1 MSNLCGF
8 SEIKYFY
15 NRPLCST
22 RAFRINLTLVWYSK
36 HDNYSG
42 YKCVHLLRIY
52 VCIAA
57 MSSCICP
64 ESVPRLQIRLW
75 LLLVSLILL
84 SLLLKSC
91 MRNVNKEFLSESEMR
106 DIEDIMAARYQLN
119 TEVCRNFSRVRLLSQ
134 PNGRFLK
141 RLRCVH
147 LNIVFNWSPLKSIRF
162 KFPSEIR

>member
-1 MSNLCGF
+1 MWGCNTIKLNSRANTAMSNLCGF
-8 SEIKYFY
+8 SGIKYFQ
-15 NRPLCST
+15 PPCSST
-22 RAFRINLTLVWYSK
+22 RACRIKLTLVWYSK

-57 MSSCICP
+57 MSFCICP
-64 ESVPRLQIRLW
+64 ESVPRLQIRVC

-106 DIEDIMAARYQLN
+106 NIEDIMTARYQLN
-119 TEVCRNFSRVRLLSQ
+119 TEVCKNNSRVRILSR

-141 RLRCVH
+141 RLRCV
-147 LNIVFNWSPLKSIRF
+147 LILF
-162 KFPSEIR
+162 